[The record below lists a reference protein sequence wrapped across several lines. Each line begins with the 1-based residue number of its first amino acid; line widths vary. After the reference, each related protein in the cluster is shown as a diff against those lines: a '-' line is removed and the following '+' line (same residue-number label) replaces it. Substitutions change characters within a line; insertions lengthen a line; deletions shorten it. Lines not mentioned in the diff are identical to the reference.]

1 MMVAA
6 GLVAYA
12 LVLAVALP
20 RVLAGST
27 LADRCPRL
35 ALCVWQAAT
44 VSLVLSVAL
53 LAVALVVPVTALS
66 GDVANLL
73 QACVM
78 AIRDQY
84 ATPGGAAAG
93 ITGIILAATIAAR
106 CAWVLIGSARGTRR
120 SRRAHQQALILVGR
134 RGGERGVTVIDD
146 GAVAAYCVPG
156 RGRQV
161 VLTTAALECLDEDQL
176 RAVLAHERAHLRA
189 RHHVAV
195 GFAVAM
201 AKAFPMVPLLS
212 TAAAQTAVIV
222 EMLADDAA
230 GRSVKRDSVAT
241 ALVSLADATAPR
253 ATLAAGGPSALR
265 RALRMISPPRPIGS
279 PKLTIG
285 IAAILLMLIAPL
297 VAVSAPAV
305 AARNTNLCPVPAV
318 SSAVSV

>member
-1 MMVAA
+1 MVAA
-6 GLVAYA
+6 GLAAYA
-12 LVLAVALP
+12 LLLAVALP

-44 VSLVLSVAL
+44 VSLMLTVAL
-53 LAVALVVPVTALS
+53 LAVGLAVPVTALS

-78 AIRDQY
+78 AVRDQY
-84 ATPGGAAAG
+84 ATPGGTTAG
-93 ITGIILAATIAAR
+93 ITGILLAAGISAR
-106 CAWVLIGSARGTRR
+106 CAWVLISSARA
-120 SRRAHQQALILVGR
+120 SRRARTAHQQALILVGR
-134 RGGERGVTVIDD
+134 RGRERGVTVVEDR
-146 GAVAAYCVPG
+146 AVAAYCVPG

-161 VLTTAALECLDEDQL
+161 VLTTAALERLDKDQL
-176 RAVLAHERAHLRA
+176 RAVLSHERAHLRA

-195 GFAVAM
+195 GFATAM

-222 EMLADDAA
+222 ELLADDAA
-230 GRSVKRDSVAT
+230 GRRVERDSVAT
-241 ALVSLADATAPR
+241 ALMSLADATVPR

-265 RALRMISPPRPIGS
+265 RALRMVGPPRPLGL
-279 PKLTIG
+279 PRLAVG
-285 IAAILLMLIAPL
+285 IAATLLMLVVPL

-305 AARNTNLCPVPAV
+305 AARNTNLCPVPSA
-318 SSAVSV
+318 SAVSV